1 MYGNVLHIF
10 DVEQASGSNPLS
22 PTTLRGFHR
31 RPASNYLVTT
41 RFLSPTITKKGAQM
55 ASVKLP
61 DGKQLEI
68 EPGEKARDVAEK
80 IGKRL
85 ARDAVVAKLDGEL
98 IDLDAPLNGGGD
110 FEAVTIDSSEG
121 LEVLRHSTA
130 HAMAQAI
137 VELYPGSK
145 LTIGPPIE
153 NGFFYDIE
161 VAGRITDEDLPRIEE
176 RMREIVALDLPIVRE
191 EVSKAEAEALYADN
205 PYKTEIIEGLEDGE
219 ISVYKQGDFFDL
231 CSGPHVPSTGR
242 LGAFKL
248 QNIAGAYWRGD
259 EKNPMLTRVYGTA
272 WPTEKELKAYLRR
285 LEEAKARDHRKIGKD
300 LDLFTFLPKGE
311 MMRHLMEDY
320 VREVQTRHGYEHV
333 WTGHLVNEA
342 LFAKSGHLEHYRESM
357 FPPMID
363 GETRYRLKPMNCP
376 SHMTLYNSRSH
387 SYRDLPL
394 RYAEFATLYRYEKS
408 GELTGLTRVRSL
420 TQDDAH
426 VFCTEDQ
433 IQDEFARALE
443 IVREVLDTYGFADYR
458 VQLSLRDQDV
468 AKYVADDAKWSRA
481 EKELREALD
490 TAAIAYDEEA
500 GEAAFYGPKA
510 DFIASDVLGREWQL
524 STIQVDFIQPARLG
538 CEYIGEDGKAH
549 TPVLLHRAVT
559 GSTERF
565 MAVLI
570 EHFAGSFPVWLS
582 PVQAVVIPVADRH
595 LDYARG
601 VQGQLAERDLRV
613 EVDDSQN
620 SMQKKIRDN
629 SRQKVPYLLIVGD
642 REAEQGSVNVR
653 RRGEK
658 QQEEM
663 ALGDFAEAIS
673 GEVSS
678 RR

>member
-1 MYGNVLHIF
+1 
-10 DVEQASGSNPLS
+10 
-22 PTTLRGFHR
+22 
-31 RPASNYLVTT
+31 
-41 RFLSPTITKKGAQM
+41 M

-61 DGKQLEI
+61 DGKQLQI

-110 FEAVTIDSSEG
+110 FEVITVNSSEG

-130 HAMAQAI
+130 HVMAQAI
-137 VELYPGSK
+137 LELYPGSK

-161 VAGRITDEDLPRIEE
+161 VAGRLTDEDLPLIEE
-176 RMREIVALDLPIVRE
+176 RMHEIVARDLPIQRE
-191 EVSKAEAEALYADN
+191 EVSKAEAEDLYVDN
-205 PYKTEIIEGLEDGE
+205 PYKTEIIEGLEDGD

-231 CSGPHVPSTGR
+231 CSGPHVPSTGT

-259 EKNPMLTRVYGTA
+259 ENNPMLTRVYGTA
-272 WPTEKELKAYLRR
+272 WPTEKELRAYLRR
-285 LEEAKARDHRKIGKD
+285 LDEARARDHRKIGKD
-300 LDLFTFLPKGE
+300 LDLFTFSPETGAGIPLFLPKGE
-311 MMRHLMEDY
+311 MIRHLMEGY

-333 WTGHLVNEA
+333 WTGHLVNEV

-357 FPPMID
+357 FPPIID

-443 IVREVLDTYGFADYR
+443 IVREVLDTYGFADFR

-510 DFIASDVLGREWQL
+510 DFLAKDVLGREWQL

-570 EHFAGSFPVWLS
+570 EHFAGAFPVWLS

-601 VQGQLAERDLRV
+601 VQEQLAARDLRV

-642 REAEQGSVNVR
+642 REAEKGSVNVR
-653 RRGEK
+653 RRGERQ
-658 QQEEM
+658 QQEM
-663 ALGDFAEAIS
+663 DLGDFAEAVS
-673 GEVSS
+673 AEVRS
-678 RR
+678 RG

>member
-1 MYGNVLHIF
+1 
-10 DVEQASGSNPLS
+10 
-22 PTTLRGFHR
+22 
-31 RPASNYLVTT
+31 
-41 RFLSPTITKKGAQM
+41 M

-61 DGKQLEI
+61 DGKQLQI

-85 ARDAVVAKLDGEL
+85 AREAVVAKLDGEL

-110 FEAVTIDSSEG
+110 FQVVTIDSSEG

-137 VELYPGSK
+137 VELYPESK

-272 WPTEKELKAYLRR
+272 WPTQKELKAYLRR

-300 LDLFTFLPKGE
+300 LDLFTFSPDTGAGIPLFLPKGE

-333 WTGHLVNEA
+333 WTGHLVNEI

-443 IVREVLDTYGFADYR
+443 IVREVLDTYGFADYH

-524 STIQVDFIQPARLG
+524 STIQIDFIQPARLG

-565 MAVLI
+565 LAVLI
-570 EHFAGSFPVWLS
+570 EHYAGAFPVWLS

-601 VQGQLAERDLRV
+601 VQVQLAGTDLRV

-629 SRQKVPYLLIVGD
+629 SRQKIPYLLIVGD
-642 REAEQGSVNVR
+642 REAEHGSVNVR

>member
-1 MYGNVLHIF
+1 
-10 DVEQASGSNPLS
+10 
-22 PTTLRGFHR
+22 
-31 RPASNYLVTT
+31 
-41 RFLSPTITKKGAQM
+41 M

-68 EPGEKARDVAEK
+68 EPGERARDVAEK

-85 ARDAVVAKLDGEL
+85 ARDAVVAKLNGEL
-98 IDLDAPLNGGGD
+98 IDLDAPLDGGGD
-110 FEAVTIDSSEG
+110 FEVVTRDSSEG

-161 VAGRITDEDLPRIEE
+161 VAGRLTDEDLPRIEE
-176 RMREIVALDLPIVRE
+176 RMREIVARDLPIERE
-191 EVSKAEAEALYADN
+191 EVSKAEAEDLYVDN
-205 PYKTEIIEGLEDGE
+205 HYKTEIIEGLEDGE

-272 WPTEKELKAYLRR
+272 WPTQKELKAYLRR

-300 LDLFTFLPKGE
+300 LDLFTFSPDTGAGIPLFLPKGE

-333 WTGHLVNEA
+333 WTGHLVNEI

-443 IVREVLDTYGFADYR
+443 IVREVLDTYGFADYH

-524 STIQVDFIQPARLG
+524 STIQIDFIQPARLG

-565 MAVLI
+565 LAVLI
-570 EHFAGSFPVWLS
+570 EHYAGAFPVWLS

-601 VQGQLAERDLRV
+601 VQVQLAGKDLRV

-629 SRQKVPYLLIVGD
+629 SRQKIPYLLIVGD
-642 REAEQGSVNVR
+642 REAEHGSVNVR

>member
-1 MYGNVLHIF
+1 
-10 DVEQASGSNPLS
+10 
-22 PTTLRGFHR
+22 
-31 RPASNYLVTT
+31 
-41 RFLSPTITKKGAQM
+41 M

-98 IDLDAPLNGGGD
+98 IDLDAPLDGGGD
-110 FEAVTIDSSEG
+110 FEVVTGDSAEG

-161 VAGRITDEDLPRIEE
+161 VNGRITDEDLPRIEE
-176 RMREIVALDLPIVRE
+176 KMREVVGRDLPIERE
-191 EVSKAEAEALYADN
+191 EISKAEAEELYKDN
-205 PYKTEIIEGLEDGE
+205 PYKWEIVCDLEDGD
-219 ISVYKQGDFFDL
+219 ITVYRQGEFFDL
-231 CSGPHVPSTGR
+231 CRGPHVPSTGR

-285 LEEAKARDHRKIGKD
+285 LEEARARDHRRIGKD
-300 LDLFTFLPKGE
+300 LKLFTFSPDVGAGIPLFLPKGE
-311 MMRHLMEDY
+311 MLRHLMEEY
-320 VREVQTRHGYEHV
+320 VREVQTRYGYEHV
-333 WTGHLVNEA
+333 WTAHVANEQ
-342 LFAKSGHLEHYRESM
+342 LYAKSGHLEHYRDAM
-357 FPPMID
+357 FPPMVD

-376 SHMTLYNSRSH
+376 SHMTLYNTESH

-468 AKYVADDAKWSRA
+468 AKYVADDAKWTRA
-481 EKELREALD
+481 EKELREALG
-490 TAAIAYDEEA
+490 TAAIAYEEEV

-510 DFIASDVLGREWQL
+510 DFIARDVLGREWQL

-565 MAVLI
+565 MAVVV
-570 EHFAGSFPVWLS
+570 EEFPRAVPLS
-582 PVQAVVIPVADRH
+582 LPPVPA
-595 LDYARG
+595 
-601 VQGQLAERDLRV
+601 
-613 EVDDSQN
+613 
-620 SMQKKIRDN
+620 
-629 SRQKVPYLLIVGD
+629 
-642 REAEQGSVNVR
+642 
-653 RRGEK
+653 
-658 QQEEM
+658 
-663 ALGDFAEAIS
+663 
-673 GEVSS
+673 
-678 RR
+678 

>member
-1 MYGNVLHIF
+1 
-10 DVEQASGSNPLS
+10 
-22 PTTLRGFHR
+22 
-31 RPASNYLVTT
+31 
-41 RFLSPTITKKGAQM
+41 M

-110 FEAVTIDSSEG
+110 FEVVTIDSSEG

-161 VAGRITDEDLPRIEE
+161 VAGRLTDEDLPGIEE
-176 RMREIVALDLPIVRE
+176 RMREIIARDLPIQRE
-191 EVSKAEAEALYADN
+191 EVSKAEAEDLYVDN

-231 CSGPHVPSTGR
+231 CSGPHVASTGR

-300 LDLFTFLPKGE
+300 LDLFTFSPDTGAGIPLFLPKGE

-342 LFAKSGHLEHYRESM
+342 LFAKSGHLEHYREAM

-510 DFIASDVLGREWQL
+510 DFIAKDVLGREWQL

-538 CEYIGEDGKAH
+538 CEYTGEDGKAH

-678 RR
+678 RQ

>member
-1 MYGNVLHIF
+1 
-10 DVEQASGSNPLS
+10 
-22 PTTLRGFHR
+22 
-31 RPASNYLVTT
+31 
-41 RFLSPTITKKGAQM
+41 M

-68 EPGEKARDVAEK
+68 EPGEKARDVAQK

-85 ARDAVVAKLDGEL
+85 ARDAVVAKLDGNL

-110 FEAVTIDSSEG
+110 FEVITSESSEG

-161 VAGRITDEDLPRIEE
+161 VAGRLTDEDLPRIEE
-176 RMREIVALDLPIVRE
+176 RMREIVARDLPMQRE
-191 EVSKAEAEALYADN
+191 EVSKAEAEDLYVDN

-231 CSGPHVPSTGR
+231 CSGPHVPRTGR

-285 LEEAKARDHRKIGKD
+285 LDEAKARDHRKIGKD
-300 LDLFTFLPKGE
+300 LDLFTFSPDTGAGIPLFLPKGE

-342 LFAKSGHLEHYRESM
+342 LYAKSGHLEHYRDSM
-357 FPPMID
+357 FPPMVD
-363 GETRYRLKPMNCP
+363 GDTRYRLKPMNCP

-433 IQDEFARALE
+433 IQEEFARALE
-443 IVREVLDTYGFADYR
+443 IVREVLDTYGFTDYR
-458 VQLSLRDQDV
+458 IRLSLRDP
-468 AKYVADDAKWSRA
+468 DDPKDLAGDERWSRA
-481 EKELREALD
+481 EESLRTALEASGID
-490 TAAIAYDEEA
+490 YYRGI
-500 GEAAFYGPKA
+500 GEANFYGPKA
-510 DFIASDVLGREWQL
+510 DFIAKDVLGREWQL
-524 STIQVDFIQPARLG
+524 STIQVDFFQPGRLG
-538 CEYIGEDGKAH
+538 CEYVGEDGKTH

-559 GSTERF
+559 GTTERF
-565 MAVLI
+565 MAVVI
-570 EHFAGSFPVWLS
+570 EHYAGAFPVWLS

-595 LDYARG
+595 LDYARK
-601 VQGQLAERDLRV
+601 VQRDLADRNLRV
-613 EVDDSQN
+613 EVDDSAN
-620 SMQKKIRDN
+620 SMQKKIRAN
-629 SRQKVPYLLIVGD
+629 ARQKIPYLLIVGD
-642 REAEQGSVNVR
+642 AEAGEGTVNVR
-653 RRGEK
+653 QRGERR
-658 QQEEM
+658 QE
-663 ALGDFAEAIS
+663 ALSVGAFA
-673 GEVSS
+673 GRVLREVGA
-678 RR
+678 RE